1 MFFFMMMIMFIV
13 VMRAPHMRRRHSA
26 HWHCHSHRLPAP
38 PRARM
43 AGPQPDACEQLK
55 TRYVQGELS
64 DEQYEAAVDELLR
77 TPEGRLV

>member
-1 MFFFMMMIMFIV
+1 MFFFLMLIMFFVIT
-13 VMRAPHMRRRHSA
+13 RPLHMRRRHFA
-26 HWHCHSHRLPAP
+26 HWHRHHHHLPTHTRRQIP
-38 PRARM
+38 K
-43 AGPQPDACEQLK
+43 PQPNAFERLK